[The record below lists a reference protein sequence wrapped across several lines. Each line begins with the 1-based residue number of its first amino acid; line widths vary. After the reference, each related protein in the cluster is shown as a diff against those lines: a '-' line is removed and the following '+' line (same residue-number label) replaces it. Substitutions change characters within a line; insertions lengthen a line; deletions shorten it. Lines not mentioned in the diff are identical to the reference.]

1 MIPPP
6 RGAERMADR
15 EALAEFLSDRV
26 DVHVYA
32 LGDLDEPYWSASAWW
47 RRGDALLGI
56 VQLPDGEGV
65 ACYGVS
71 TRAPA
76 ATCALIAEAAVHL
89 PVGQLI
95 TGPVGLGAAL
105 ADVRPVRWARR
116 HQRYVL
122 TDPSALIGVDSS
134 AEALG
139 PGDADE
145 LAAVYATEPGA
156 GFFLAHMLDGGVFF
170 GIRDRGE
177 LVSVAGTHVVSI
189 RHDVA
194 AVGGVFTV
202 PEYRERGYARLLTSA
217 VASTLTTR
225 VATIGLN
232 VMSSNVVARNIYESL
247 GFTAVFA
254 YEEAELG

>member
-1 MIPPP
+1 MG
-6 RGAERMADR
+6 RADRRAFGWDR

-122 TDPSALIGVDSS
+122 TDFDRVDSS
-134 AEALG
+134 PPKMRQNQG
-139 PGDADE
+139 IWPDRGDAR
-145 LAAVYATEPGA
+145 
-156 GFFLAHMLDGGVFF
+156 M
-170 GIRDRGE
+170 
-177 LVSVAGTHVVSI
+177 
-189 RHDVA
+189 
-194 AVGGVFTV
+194 
-202 PEYRERGYARLLTSA
+202 
-217 VASTLTTR
+217 
-225 VATIGLN
+225 
-232 VMSSNVVARNIYESL
+232 
-247 GFTAVFA
+247 
-254 YEEAELG
+254 